1 MFKVFSGF
9 NALFTRPRIKG
20 AIQEYQNQLL
30 LQVKKDIQALKEKL
44 LTDGGNEQSNKLSN
58 VRDFPSISNKITWAK
73 QIERKLN
80 IYMDRVRS
88 VLGDEWD
95 KYVDGR
101 DLNTLGDAFQTKL
114 TQIQQFYYDQWIQEI
129 QNINVQTEK
138 EKLIFEIE
146 QRVDKYEL
154 VLNFNHKLFSL
165 FKEQIN
171 LRRLGYKTTLSIT
184 LKSQEVQN
192 LYPIATSI

>member
-154 VLNFNHKLFSL
+154 VLNFNHKLFSP